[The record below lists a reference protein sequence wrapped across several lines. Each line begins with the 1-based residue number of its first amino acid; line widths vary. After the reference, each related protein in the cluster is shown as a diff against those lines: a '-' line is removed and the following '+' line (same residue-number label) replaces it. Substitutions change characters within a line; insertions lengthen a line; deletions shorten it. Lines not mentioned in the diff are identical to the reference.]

1 MEKIKIIIDWCD
13 RNYGAS
19 VEDDRI
25 GGAVVATHKT
35 HEGILAAIEEALRFH
50 VETAVEDGDELPA
63 WLVDGEYE
71 LCFEYS
77 TAAII
82 RRSES
87 FTTLSAIS
95 RASGINPQQLS
106 HYANGVKRPRSEQ
119 RERILQGIH
128 ALGRELLAVV

>member
-1 MEKIKIIIDWCD
+1 MEKIRIIIDWCD
-13 RNYGAS
+13 RNFGAS
-19 VEDDRI
+19 VEDERI

-35 HEGILAAIEEALRFH
+35 YEGILKAVAEALRFH
-50 VETAVEDGDELPA
+50 VESAVADGDEMPA
-63 WLVDGEYE
+63 WLVDGDYE

-82 RRSES
+82 RRSEA

-106 HYANGVKRPRSEQ
+106 HYANGVKRPRAEQ

-128 ALGRELLAVV
+128 ALGQELLAVV

>member
-1 MEKIKIIIDWCD
+1 MEKIRIIIDWCD
-13 RNYGAS
+13 RNFGAS
-19 VEDDRI
+19 VEDERI

-35 HEGILAAIEEALRFH
+35 YEGILKAVAEALRFH

-63 WLVDGEYE
+63 WLVDGDYE

-82 RRSES
+82 RRSEA

-106 HYANGVKRPRSEQ
+106 HYANGVKRPRAEQ

-128 ALGRELLAVV
+128 ALGQELLAVV

>member
-1 MEKIKIIIDWCD
+1 MEKIRIIIDWCD
-13 RNYGAS
+13 RNFGAS
-19 VEDDRI
+19 VEDERI

-35 HEGILAAIEEALRFH
+35 YEGILKAVAEAMRFH

-63 WLVDGEYE
+63 WLVDGDYE

-82 RRSES
+82 RRSEA

-106 HYANGVKRPRSEQ
+106 HYANGVKRPRAEQ

-128 ALGRELLAVV
+128 ALGQELLAVV

>member
-1 MEKIKIIIDWCD
+1 MEKIRIIIDWCD
-13 RNYGAS
+13 RNFGAS
-19 VEDDRI
+19 VEDERI

-35 HEGILAAIEEALRFH
+35 YEGILKAVAEALRFH
-50 VETAVEDGDELPA
+50 VESAVADGDEMPA
-63 WLVDGEYE
+63 WLVDGDYE

-82 RRSES
+82 RRSEAY
-87 FTTLSAIS
+87 TTLSAIS

-106 HYANGVKRPRSEQ
+106 HYANGVKRPRAEQ

-128 ALGRELLAVV
+128 ALGQELLAVV

>member
-1 MEKIKIIIDWCD
+1 MEKLRIIIDWCD
-13 RNYGAS
+13 RNYGAV

-35 HEGILAAIEEALRFH
+35 HKGIISAIEEALRFH
-50 VETAVEDGDELPA
+50 VETAVADGDELPT
-63 WLVDGEYE
+63 WLVDGDYE
-71 LCFEYS
+71 LCYEYS

-87 FTTLSAIS
+87 FTSLSAIS
-95 RASGINPQQLS
+95 RASGINVQQLS
-106 HYANGVKRPRSEQ
+106 HYANGVKRPRREQ

-128 ALGRELLAVV
+128 SLGRELLAVI

>member
-1 MEKIKIIIDWCD
+1 MEKIRIIIDWCD
-13 RNYGAS
+13 RNFGAS
-19 VEDDRI
+19 VEDERI

-35 HEGILAAIEEALRFH
+35 YEGILKAVAEALRFH

-63 WLVDGEYE
+63 WLVDGDYE

-82 RRSES
+82 RRSEA

-95 RASGINPQQLS
+95 LMRL
-106 HYANGVKRPRSEQ
+106 
-119 RERILQGIH
+119 
-128 ALGRELLAVV
+128 